1 MHGIRNISINRQG
14 IILSQLDKFINQT
27 KLKHRLLND
36 ALNQYLQNQLA
47 SIRTSCGF
55 DSSVHNQFYA
65 HNTQMFRAHFKT
77 HKRLLAF
84 FLTKEIPTHER
95 IAVRNIC
102 MRSTS
107 CLGEIYS

>member
-1 MHGIRNISINRQG
+1 MKIFRRHKKLVNLIFCHFWTSI
-14 IILSQLDKFINQT
+14 
-27 KLKHRLLND
+27 LLND

-47 SIRTSCGF
+47 SIRASCGS

-65 HNTQMFRAHFKT
+65 HNTQMFRAHFKA

-95 IAVRNIC
+95 IAVQNIC
-102 MRSTS
+102 MRSINR
-107 CLGEIYS
+107 LGEICS